1 MIFEQ
6 NEMIIADYKGNRLV
20 KCTLCGKV
28 DIEDNFSIYGGI
40 GQLNKGKCTECIRK
54 IDGYKERSDIKCMR

>member
-6 NEMIIADYKGNRLV
+6 NEMIIADYKGNQLV

-28 DIEDNFSIYGGI
+28 DIVDNFSIYGGV
-40 GQLNKGKCTECIRK
+40 GQINKGKCTECIRK
-54 IDGYKERSDIKCMR
+54 IDGYKERSDIYG

>member
-6 NEMIIADYKGNRLV
+6 NEMLVADYKGNRLV

-28 DIEDNFSIYGGI
+28 DVEDNFSIYGGL

-54 IDGYKERSDIKCMR
+54 IDG

>member
-28 DIEDNFSIYGGI
+28 DIEDNFSIYGGV
-40 GQLNKGKCTECIRK
+40 GQINKGKCTECIRK
-54 IDGYKERSDIKCMR
+54 IDGYKERSDIYG